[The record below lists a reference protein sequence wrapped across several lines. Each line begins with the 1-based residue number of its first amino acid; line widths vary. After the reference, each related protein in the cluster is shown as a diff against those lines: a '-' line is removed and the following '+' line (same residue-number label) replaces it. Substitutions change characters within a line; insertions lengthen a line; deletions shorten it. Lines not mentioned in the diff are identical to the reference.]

1 MNAPVHPQEFRTDDG
16 STPKERYARLRDT
29 GYADLAHLPGEQPGS
44 RLGGL
49 MRTVAFLKDPLG
61 MVREQMGRFG
71 RVYRTPNIGGGW
83 QVTLIGPEA
92 NELVFMN
99 RDKTFSSE
107 QGWNPI
113 LDYVFPRGVMLMDFE
128 EHRVHRKTLSVAF
141 KPAPMQNY
149 LGALQEGIAAR
160 IAAWPEDMR
169 FYPAIKQLTL
179 DLAATSFLGIPW
191 GPEADRINRSFVDM
205 VAASVGIVRRPLP
218 FTAMARGVKGRAFLC
233 DFFGREIPKRR
244 GAAGDDIFTQICN
257 AEHEDEATGETRLL
271 TDQEII
277 DHMNFLMMAA
287 HDTLTSS
294 LTSTVYYLGTAP
306 EWQEVLRAEVRG
318 VRAEFGDRIPY
329 EQLDR
334 FEKTEWAFKEAMR
347 LNAPV
352 PALPRRALRDFAF
365 GNHTIPAGTHIGI
378 NPMMTHR
385 LPELWP
391 DPDRFDPA
399 RFSPEQ
405 SKGRHKYAWV
415 PFGGGGHMCLGL
427 HFAYM
432 QAKAFMFELL
442 DKRRIVLRE
451 GYEADFRMFPM
462 PKPRDGLPLRLERL

>member
-1 MNAPVHPQEFRTDDG
+1 
-16 STPKERYARLRDT
+16 
-29 GYADLAHLPGEQPGS
+29 
-44 RLGGL
+44 
-49 MRTVAFLKDPLG
+49 
-61 MVREQMGRFG
+61 
-71 RVYRTPNIGGGW
+71 
-83 QVTLIGPEA
+83 
-92 NELVFMN
+92 
-99 RDKTFSSE
+99 
-107 QGWNPI
+107 
-113 LDYVFPRGVMLMDFE
+113 
-128 EHRVHRKTLSVAF
+128 
-141 KPAPMQNY
+141 
-149 LGALQEGIAAR
+149 
-160 IAAWPEDMR
+160 
-169 FYPAIKQLTL
+169 
-179 DLAATSFLGIPW
+179 
-191 GPEADRINRSFVDM
+191 
-205 VAASVGIVRRPLP
+205 
-218 FTAMARGVKGRAFLC
+218 
-233 DFFGREIPKRR
+233 
-244 GAAGDDIFTQICN
+244 
-257 AEHEDEATGETRLL
+257 
-271 TDQEII
+271 
-277 DHMNFLMMAA
+277 MNFLMMAA

-294 LTSTVYYLGTAP
+294 LTSTVYYLGAAP